1 MTYILFIKM
10 LKRENLHNYQN
21 SALDVVL
28 NKKKCALF
36 LDMGLGKTTTT
47 LTAIHDLYY
56 NFSVERIL
64 IIAPLK
70 VANNVWH
77 KEAQKWEHLQE
88 LDIAIATGSVNERL
102 SAINSNKTITVINK
116 ENIPW
121 LVENCKWQW
130 DMVVIDESSSFK
142 SAKAKRFRALKKV
155 IKHVKSIVLLSGT
168 PSPNG
173 MMDLWSQMYL
183 IDQGERL
190 GRTITNYRQR
200 FFVPD
205 GYMGYSY
212 KLKTGAKEQIME
224 LIKDVCITMTAEDY
238 LELPEC
244 INVNEFVELPDK
256 AKQQYKE
263 LEKEFIISLNDID
276 IESAS
281 KAALGNKLLQI
292 CNGSVYDAERN
303 VHEIHNEKI
312 ERLKEIV
319 EDNPEENFLVAYNYK
334 HDLEKLQKAFPKA
347 VKLETAKQEDDWNKG
362 EIKMLLAHPAS
373 AGHGLN
379 LQYGGNVIIWYGLT
393 WNLEYYQQFNKRL
406 HRQGQKNTVRNIHLI
421 AKGCLDEKVLF
432 FALSNKAKTQKD
444 LIDYLKKDLK

>member
-1 MTYILFIKM
+1 M
-10 LKRENLHNYQN
+10 LKRE
-21 SALDVVL
+21 L

-102 SAINSNKTITVINK
+102 SAINSNKTITVVNK
-116 ENIPW
+116 ENVPW
-121 LVENCKWQW
+121 LIEECKWKW

-142 SAKAKRFRALKKV
+142 SAKAKRFRALRKV
-155 IKHVKSIVLLSGT
+155 MKHINSIVLLSGT

-173 MMDLWSQMYL
+173 MLDLWSQMYL

-200 FFVPD
+200 FFIPD

-212 KLKTGAKEQIME
+212 KLKPEAKEQIME
-224 LIKDVCITMTAEDY
+224 LIKDVCVTMTAEDY

-244 INVNEFVELPDK
+244 INVNEFIELPDK

-263 LEKEFIISLNDID
+263 LEKEFIISLDDID
-276 IESAS
+276 IESPS

-292 CNGSVYDAERN
+292 CNGSVYDAEKN

-312 ERLKEIV
+312 ERLKEII
-319 EDNPEENFLVAYNYK
+319 EDNPGENFLVAYNYK

-362 EIKMLLAHPAS
+362 KIKILLAHPAS

-406 HRQGQKNTVRNIHLI
+406 HRQGQKNIVRNIHLI

-432 FALSNKAKTQKD
+432 FALSGKAKTQKD
-444 LIDYLKKDLK
+444 LIDYLKHELYQNKTIIKII